1 MSLIE
6 HVIDLASLPASRL
19 PKRAIRLACFSLL
32 DWMACGIAGAD
43 EPVAVKLRRLA
54 ELEAGSGVSSVIGD
68 GSAPARMAALVNGA
82 TSHALD
88 YDDTHFAHIGH
99 LSVGIYPAAL
109 AVAEEMDQSAD
120 KMAEAFLVGAETA
133 IRIGMVL
140 GRAHYNHGFHQT
152 ATAGAFGATVAA
164 ARLYGLSREETC
176 YAIGLCSTR
185 ASGLK
190 SQFGTMGKPYNAG
203 VAASNGV
210 ECAKIATLGMTSADD
225 GLAGLQG
232 FIPTH
237 SPSAEPEEVSGP
249 WNRLLFEDNKYK
261 LHACCH
267 GTHAMIE
274 ALLSA
279 GALKG
284 RDLDDAAALV
294 LYTNPRWLRVCDIK
308 RPRTGLEVKFS
319 YNWLAGMTIR
329 GDRTGDDRVYQDSL
343 ADDGALSAFA
353 GKVEV
358 VGDDALTD
366 MQVRGVLTLKA
377 GTTVS
382 LYHDLDAELSE
393 DVLGGKLRAKAEALI
408 GERGAELW
416 KMFSD
421 LEGKSARDVGRAL
434 RKVS

>member
-6 HVIDLASLPASRL
+6 RVINLASLPASRL
-19 PKRAIRLACFSLL
+19 PARAKDLARLSLL
-32 DWMACGIAGAD
+32 DWMACGIAGAE
-43 EPVAVKLRRLA
+43 EPVATKLREFA
-54 ELEAGSGVSSVIGD
+54 GLEAGKGMSSMIAG
-68 GSAPARMAALVNGA
+68 GFAPARMAALVNGA

-109 AVAEEMDQSAD
+109 AVAEETDASATH
-120 KMAEAFLVGAETA
+120 MIEAFLVGAEAA
-133 IRIGMVL
+133 IGIGMML
-140 GRAHYNHGFHQT
+140 GRTHYNLGFHQT
-152 ATAGAFGATVAA
+152 ATAGAFGATVAS
-164 ARLYGLSREETC
+164 ARLLGLNAEQIR

-210 ECAKIATLGMTSADD
+210 ESARLALLGITSSDD
-225 GLAGLQG
+225 GLTGLQG
-232 FIPTH
+232 FVPTH
-237 SPSAEPEEVSGP
+237 SPTPEPEQIFGSMD
-249 WNRLLFEDNKYK
+249 RFLFEDNKYK

-274 ALLSA
+274 ALLDA
-279 GALKG
+279 DALRG
-284 RDLDDAAALV
+284 HGLDDIARLT

-329 GDRTGDDRVYQDSL
+329 GDRTGDDSVYQDSL
-343 ADDGALSAFA
+343 AGDGALSAFA

-358 VGDDALTD
+358 IGDEGLSD
-366 MQVRGVLTLKA
+366 MQARGVLTLKDGMDIA
-377 GTTVS
+377 
-382 LYHDLDAELSE
+382 LYHDLEAELPQ
-393 DVLGGKLRAKAEALI
+393 DVLAGKLRAKAEALI
-408 GERGAELW
+408 GERSNELW
-416 KMFSD
+416 ESFSD
-421 LEGKSARDVGRAL
+421 LGGKSARDIGRMLA
-434 RKVS
+434 RAP